1 MVKNVRI
8 WFRVDGVFVKEVQN
22 AIKGEFNQ
30 MSVSDNVS
38 ELGSHFQANICLVY
52 MYVLHPYQSEYMQI
66 SPMRDHFFCS

>member
-30 MSVSDNVS
+30 MSVS
-38 ELGSHFQANICLVY
+38 LGCL
-52 MYVLHPYQSEYMQI
+52 YVLYTEIRIRQNCLENLALFQTFYE
-66 SPMRDHFFCS
+66 